1 MQAQKSRVLSP
12 SKMVTVLLAALL
24 ILGAGWTLYSRA
36 PADTRLSGGPPAQP
50 RAGFSAPDFS
60 LETLDGDTLSLADL
74 RGHPVVLNLWASWCP
89 PCRSE
94 MPVLQEAY
102 QQFQGQGL
110 VVLGLNMTSQDSEAD
125 ARAFVQKLGL
135 TFPIPLDRQGTAA
148 SLYRMTAL
156 PSTYFIDR
164 EGVIQAVVIG
174 GPMQAAT
181 IQAHIQDL
189 LEGK

>member
-1 MQAQKSRVLSP
+1 MQAKEGMVYSP
-12 SKMVTVLLAALL
+12 SKIVTFLLAAMLV
-24 ILGAGWTLYSRA
+24 LGAGWTLYSRA
-36 PADTRLSGGPPAQP
+36 PAGAAQAGRPPAQP
-50 RAGFSAPDFS
+50 RQGFSAPDFS
-60 LETLDGDTLSLADL
+60 LEMLEGGTLSLADL

-94 MPVLQEAY
+94 MPALQEAY
-102 QQFQGQGL
+102 QMYQGQGL
-110 VVLGLNMTSQDSEAD
+110 VVLGVNMTSQDTEAN
-125 ARAFVQKLGL
+125 ARAFIQKLGL
-135 TFPIPLDRQGTAA
+135 TFPVVLDREGKAA
-148 SLYRMTAL
+148 SAYQLTAL

-164 EGVIQAVVIG
+164 EGIIQAVVIG